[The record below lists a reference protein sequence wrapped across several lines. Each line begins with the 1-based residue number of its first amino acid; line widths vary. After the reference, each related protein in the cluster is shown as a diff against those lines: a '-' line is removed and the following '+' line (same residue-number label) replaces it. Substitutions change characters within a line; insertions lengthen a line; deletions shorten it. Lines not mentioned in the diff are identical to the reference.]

1 MMNRS
6 EVTRGEVAAALACV
20 DEVGPLIAADA
31 QRAEDSGQLTPDVLA
46 ALHSSGLFRMLV
58 PREFGGW
65 DLTLP
70 ECIKVFRRVAT
81 YDASTGWLL
90 AILAD
95 GALFARLLAPAVL
108 LTVCAEGSLLAGSL
122 NPLAATARPSEGGYR
137 LTGRA
142 PYASGCLHATWL
154 MVAARVVTDPSA
166 SPASAPPVF
175 IAGVVPMD
183 RAVIQH
189 TWSTSGMRA
198 TGSHD
203 CVVDDVFVADDWVF
217 SWTAPVARHVDQWAR
232 IPLRIQ
238 LGSAISASVV
248 GAARGALQSFGALAN
263 AKVPLASAAV
273 LADRPHAQSAMGR
286 AEGLVLAA
294 EDTLDAATHDLWDQ
308 AATEQPFT
316 VTDQARLRTRSV
328 TATRLSCEAIDVLHD
343 VAGMS
348 AIARGSPLERAWR
361 DAHTASQHF
370 NLDVSRF
377 EVTGRIALGREPGSP
392 VI

>member
-1 MMNRS
+1 
-6 EVTRGEVAAALACV
+6 VGEFAAALTSV
-20 DEVGPLIAADA
+20 EKVGQLIAADA
-31 QRAEDSGQLTPDVLA
+31 HRAEDSGQLTPDVMA

-58 PREFGGW
+58 PGEFGGW

-70 ECIKVFRRVAT
+70 ECIKVFRSVAS

-95 GALFARLLAPAVL
+95 GALFARLLAPAAL
-108 LTVCAEGSLLAGSL
+108 AAVCAEGSLLAGSL
-122 NPLAATARPSEGGYR
+122 NPLAATARPVEGGYR

-154 MVAARVVTDPSA
+154 MVAARVVADPSA
-166 SPASAPPVF
+166 PHAVGPPVF

-189 TWSTSGMRA
+189 TWSTSGMRS

-203 CVVDDVFVADDWVF
+203 CVVEDVFVGDDWAF
-217 SWTAPVARHVDQWAR
+217 SWTAPVARYVDRWAH

-248 GAARGALQSFGALAN
+248 GAARGALGSFAALAN
-263 AKVPLASAAV
+263 TKLPLASAVV

-294 EDTLDAATHDLWDQ
+294 EDTLDAATHDLWDH
-308 AATEQPFT
+308 AGTAQPFT
-316 VTDQARLRTRSV
+316 VTDQARLRSRTV
-328 TATRLSCEAIDVLHD
+328 TATRLSCEAIDLLHD
-343 VAGMS
+343 VTGMS
-348 AIARGSPLERAWR
+348 AIALGSPLERAWR
-361 DAHTASQHF
+361 DGHTASQHF
-370 NLDVSRF
+370 NLDISRF
-377 EVTGRIALGREPGSP
+377 EVTGRIALGRDPGSP